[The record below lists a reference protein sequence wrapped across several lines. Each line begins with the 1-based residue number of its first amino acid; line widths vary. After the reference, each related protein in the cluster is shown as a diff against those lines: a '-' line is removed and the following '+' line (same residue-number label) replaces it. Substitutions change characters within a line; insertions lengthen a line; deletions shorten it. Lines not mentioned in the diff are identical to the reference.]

1 MDKKPQSKQKLDEQE
16 TKIIKALIRNPRMSD
31 NKIAKLTGIPVM
43 TVNRKRKKLEESEI
57 ISYFADVKRDEEGIG
72 RFTAHQLY
80 ILKFKPNLTI
90 EKFSH
95 ILENDTELRAMAA
108 RCVDSMYIGERDGY
122 PTLICILETRTNK
135 GLINFFNSKLVPA
148 LIRLLGEDSIIEI
161 ITSKI
166 NYKVRLLH
174 NYVPS
179 VNMEKGRIKKE
190 WPDELIFVE

>member
-1 MDKKPQSKQKLDEQE
+1 
-16 TKIIKALIRNPRMSD
+16 
-31 NKIAKLTGIPVM
+31 
-43 TVNRKRKKLEESEI
+43 
-57 ISYFADVKRDEEGIG
+57 
-72 RFTAHQLY
+72 
-80 ILKFKPNLTI
+80 
-90 EKFSH
+90 
-95 ILENDTELRAMAA
+95 
-108 RCVDSMYIGERDGY
+108 MYIGERDGY
-122 PTLICILETRTNK
+122 PTLICVLETRTNK

-179 VNMEKGRIKKE
+179 VNMEKGRMKKE